1 MNDYYKLWKNAT
13 SIDLNNFFAIL
24 FNNKESIKEM
34 DMDEMI
40 KETSTFLIGFN
51 DIDTSIQIKIKNF
64 IKYMKVI

>member
-24 FNNKESIKEM
+24 FNNKEGIKEM